1 MKITDEELGV
11 KAYEKIK
18 ALIKSK
24 KLKPGQKIVQEKLAK
39 ELGISRTPLRSG
51 LLKLEAES
59 LIESIPRRGVIVKE
73 FSNEEILE
81 IYDCRIAM
89 ESMAVRLFTER
100 ASQSDIDGLY
110 DLFKPFLNIA
120 IIPLDD
126 YQKADSIFHDTIIKK
141 CGNRFLFNLFQKG
154 NLLNCID
161 LIGLIR
167 HPEETINEHNSIID
181 ALNDRDADKSS
192 HLIEEHLKITKQLIL
207 KKNIDEQW

>member
-1 MKITDEELGV
+1 MKITNEELGI
-11 KAYEKIK
+11 KAYEKVK

-51 LLKLEAES
+51 LQMLEAES

-73 FSNEEILE
+73 FSDEEILE

-89 ESMAVRLFTER
+89 ESMAVRLFTSR
-100 ASQSDIDGLY
+100 ASQTQIDGLY
-110 DLFKPFLNIA
+110 NLFNPFIDLA

-126 YQKADSIFHDTIIKK
+126 YQKADSVFHDTLIKQ

-167 HPEETINEHNSIID
+167 HPEETINEHLSIIN
-181 ALNDRDADKSS
+181 AINDRDADKARQ
-192 HLIEEHLKITKQLIL
+192 LIEEHLAITKQLIL
-207 KKNIDEQW
+207 RKHTNG